1 MKEQKIK
8 IVSEVDKLE
17 VDGLLIQPESEIKG
31 VVQLAHGMNEH
42 KERYIDFMKYLAEN
56 GYACFINDHR
66 GHGKSLKNE
75 EDIGYFYENEAEA
88 VIEDLYQITK
98 YLKEKF
104 KSKKIILFG
113 HSMGSMI
120 VRKYIT
126 KYDNEIDGLI
136 VCGSPSKNPNAKIGL
151 AIVKTIE
158 IFKGERYRSRFV
170 KKLMFNGYDKNKNLK
185 NSWIC
190 NNKEVVKEYNE
201 DGLCQFDYTLN
212 GFENIIRLM
221 IDIYNHKLYEKSN
234 LELPIYFIAGSDDP
248 VIESEKK
255 WYRAQEFL
263 KNMGYTN
270 INSKLYKNMSHE
282 ILNELENKT
291 VYKDILE
298 WINIIIERN

>member
-1 MKEQKIK
+1 MKKEEIK
-8 IVSEVDKLE
+8 ITSEFDELE
-17 VDGLLIQPESEIKG
+17 IDCLLIQPEGEIKG

-88 VIEDLYQITK
+88 VIEDLYKITK

-104 KSKKIILFG
+104 KGKKIILFG

-120 VRKYIT
+120 VRKYIA
-126 KYDNEIDGLI
+126 KYDNKIDGLI
-136 VCGSPSKNPNAKIGL
+136 VCGSPSKNVNAKLGL
-151 AIVKTIE
+151 AIVKIME
-158 IFKGERYRSRFV
+158 IFKGEKYRSKFV
-170 KKLMFNGYDKNKNLK
+170 KNLMFNGYGKKDNLK

-190 NNKEVVKEYNE
+190 NNREIVEKYNE
-201 DGLCQFDYTLN
+201 DELCQYNYTLN

-221 IDIYNHKLYEKSN
+221 IDIYNPKIYEKNN
-234 LELPIYFIAGSDDP
+234 LQLPIYFIAGSEDP
-248 VIESEKK
+248 VISSEKK
-255 WYRAQEFL
+255 WYEAQEFL
-263 KNMGYTN
+263 KSMGYKN
-270 INSKLYKNMSHE
+270 INRKLYKNMSHE